1 MEKILLGHGSGGKLM
16 HDLIREYFVPEFGLK
31 ELNDSAIIELGYNV
45 VRTPESMQL
54 PGDTVARN
62 ISVPS
67 KVRKQ
72 ALQSNNPEIALPS
85 ACNNKFRFAFT
96 TDSYVVSPI
105 FFPGGNIGELA
116 VNGTVNDLSM
126 VGAVPLYLSVGFIIE
141 EGFPFNS
148 LKTILSSM
156 AESAR
161 RAGVKIVAGDT
172 KVVDKGKGDGIFINT
187 SGVGIIPDGIELS
200 PSNISA
206 GDRVIVSGF
215 IGNHGIAVLS
225 ERNGLFFDPPVL
237 SDTASLNGLVKFM
250 FDAASKSAISNP
262 HSSIKMMRDPTRG
275 GIATTLKELAIE
287 SNLCIIIYEEAM
299 PISNG
304 VRGACEL
311 LGLDPLYIANEG
323 ILIAIV
329 SPDMANLLVEQMRLH
344 PMGRDA
350 VIIGEVVDSDQRTN
364 GMVLLKTSI
373 GGTRIIDM
381 LAGEQLPRIC

>member
-16 HDLIREYFVPEFGLK
+16 HQLIKEYFVPAFDLK
-31 ELNDSAIIELGYNV
+31 ELNDSAIIELGYDV
-45 VRTPESMQL
+45 IVRHMMT
-54 PGDTVARN
+54 
-62 ISVPS
+62 
-67 KVRKQ
+67 K
-72 ALQSNNPEIALPS
+72 QSNNPEITSFLV
-85 ACNNKFRFAFT
+85 CNDKFSLAFT

-116 VNGTVNDLSM
+116 INGTVNDLSM
-126 VGAVPLYLSVGFIIE
+126 VGAIPLYLSVGFIIE
-141 EGFPFNS
+141 EGFSFDY

-156 AESAR
+156 AESAKV
-161 RAGVKIVAGDT
+161 AGIKIVTGDT

-187 SGVGIIPDGIELS
+187 SGVGVVPNGIRLG

-206 GDRVIVSGF
+206 GDKVIVSGF
-215 IGNHGIAVLS
+215 IGSHGIAVLA

-237 SDTASLNGLVKFM
+237 SDTAPLNSLVKSM
-250 FDAASKSAISNP
+250 FDFISKSANNKNQSA
-262 HSSIKMMRDPTRG
+262 IKVMRDPTRG
-275 GIATTLKELAIE
+275 GIATTLRELAME
-287 SNLCIIIYEEAM
+287 SNLCIVIHEDKI
-299 PISNG
+299 PVSDG

-329 SPDMANLLVEQMRLH
+329 SSDIADSLVQQMRLH
-344 PMGRDA
+344 PMGKDA
-350 VIIGEVVDSDQRTN
+350 VVIGEVVNPDERTS

-381 LAGEQLPRIC
+381 LTGEQLPRIC